1 MKFSIFFT
9 ALLAGA
15 VTAAPSGIFVDCP
28 TQADK
33 DSADATGL
41 RCKTFPGDDNTN
53 TNTDADTDT
62 NTGNNNSGNN
72 GNNNNNNANSGGLPL
87 FPSGQGDDSTNDIIS
102 QLQSAFDRN
111 NPNGTPTTP
120 GDPDDL
126 NGDGVIN
133 LFEAGAQA
141 S

>member
-1 MKFSIFFT
+1 MKFSIFFI
-9 ALLAGA
+9 ALLTGA
-15 VTAAPSGIFVDCP
+15 VAAAPSGIFVDCP
-28 TQADK
+28 TKAARL
-33 DSADATGL
+33 SAEATGL
-41 RCKTFPGDDNTN
+41 RCKTNLSDDNAN
-53 TNTDADTDT
+53 TNTDI
-62 NTGNNNSGNN
+62 NTN
-72 GNNNNNNANSGGLPL
+72 GNNANNNNANSNGLPL
-87 FPSGQGDDSTNDIIS
+87 TTGQGDASTDDVIS

>member
-1 MKFSIFFT
+1 MKLSIFFT

-28 TQADK
+28 TEASK
-33 DSADATGL
+33 ASAAATGL
-41 RCKTFPGDDNTN
+41 RCKTFPSDDNN
-53 TNTDADTDT
+53 TNTDTDTDT
-62 NTGNNNSGNN
+62 DTSGNN
-72 GNNNNNNANSGGLPL
+72 ANNNNANSSGLPL
-87 FPSGQGDDSTNDIIS
+87 FPVGQGDDSTNDIIS